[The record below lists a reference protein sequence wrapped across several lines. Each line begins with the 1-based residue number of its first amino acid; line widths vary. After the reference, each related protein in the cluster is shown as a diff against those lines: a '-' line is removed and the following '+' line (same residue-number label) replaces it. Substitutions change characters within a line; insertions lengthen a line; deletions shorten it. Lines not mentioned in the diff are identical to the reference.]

1 MKCGQSGKAPKRQ
14 TLGWPGQ
21 EGRAL
26 RTRMMCPLQCD
37 RAEGLAFQDWKQLRT
52 VGARSRRQGRIGRE
66 D

>member
-1 MKCGQSGKAPKRQ
+1 MKCGQSGKTPKRQ

-26 RTRMMCPLQCD
+26 QTRMACPLQCD

-52 VGARSRRQGRIGRE
+52 VGAHRRRQGRIGRE
-66 D
+66 G